1 WSAQASSFEFVAH
14 ALDDFAHFDVLM
26 AARPYLAS
34 DLSDQIL
41 LARAFARCLLAWR
54 HRSKDGRPDL
64 CERRPPDVEDEVS
77 LVIGATNE
85 RAIRPS
91 VEIMLG
97 PKRIWHRLAIWPAMH
112 GTAPHR
118 GHAAGVRHCLV

>member
-1 WSAQASSFEFVAH
+1 MEDATTTRSFVVVRVARAQNAQTRSALAAVESARKHVAFWSVQAYSSEFFARAV
-14 ALDDFAHFDVLM
+14 DDFAHFDVLM

-85 RAIRPS
+85 
-91 VEIMLG
+91 
-97 PKRIWHRLAIWPAMH
+97 
-112 GTAPHR
+112 
-118 GHAAGVRHCLV
+118 